1 MEAEIGV
8 EEVDTAEEL
17 MEESA
22 EGRGGEWGADG
33 LRMMVDDLL
42 PISFAFEA
50 EKCPHMR
57 ILTKKSCSA
66 YSNTM

>member
-22 EGRGGEWGADG
+22 EGRGWEGGADG

-42 PISFAFEA
+42 RISCTFGVEYDPD
-50 EKCPHMR
+50 K
-57 ILTKKSCSA
+57 
-66 YSNTM
+66 